1 MGLRQAT
8 GLLED
13 LLKVGKS
20 YNDLPK
26 EALEAFQ
33 EWDAKCLQ
41 FDKETPPWIE
51 LTTSVKHALNKDA
64 QYHYIDSARCG
75 FPINLI
81 RPKKGDD
88 LALKTLLPFM
98 THTRF
103 YELNYGKKGGELL

>member
-1 MGLRQAT
+1 MELRQAT

-26 EALEAFQ
+26 EALEAF
-33 EWDAKCLQ
+33 EKWDKQCEQ
-41 FDKETPPWIE
+41 WDKETPPWVE

-64 QYHYIDSARCG
+64 QYHYLDMYEKG
-75 FPINLI
+75 KMI

-103 YELNYGKKGGELL
+103 YKLNYGKKGE

>member
-1 MGLRQAT
+1 MELRQAT

-51 LTTSVKHALNKDA
+51 LTTSVERAISKDA
-64 QYHYIDSARCG
+64 QYEYIDSACCG
-75 FPINLI
+75 NPIKLI
-81 RPKKGDD
+81 RAKKGDE

-98 THTRF
+98 KDTR
-103 YELNYGKKGGELL
+103 YYKLNNGQLSI